1 MRQQRDFSADDLD
14 RLSKLCGLFS
24 SDHAGE
30 RSSAAAMADRFLRE
44 RGLRWPDVLAAPAL
58 PPPKPKPPPPD
69 PNDPF
74 GQFGGWHGAA
84 GFCLRHRPLLTP
96 WEVRFLNTL
105 LDYGNIP
112 EACTAKQRAVLRGVL
127 EKLAAAGC
135 EP

>member
-1 MRQQRDFSADDLD
+1 MQQKRDFDAHDLD

-44 RGLRWPDVLAAPAL
+44 RNLRWVDVLAAPAL
-58 PPPKPKPPPPD
+58 PPPKPKPKHD

-74 GQFGGWHGAA
+74 AVHGGWHAA
-84 GFCLRHRPLLTP
+84 AVFCLRHRSLVTA
-96 WEVRFLNTL
+96 WESRFLATL
-105 LDYGNIP
+105 IDYGDIP
-112 EACTAKQRAVLRGVL
+112 SACTVKQRAVLRGIL
-127 EKLAAAGC
+127 DKLAAAGC